1 MFSVWSALD
10 SDSNFYSTPFNAAD
24 PLTTPSGLNLGT
36 ASAPATP
43 LEWLADA
50 VENLDAH
57 GVPLNA
63 SYAQVQYAPQSR
75 KIAIPGCDTGC
86 FNAIY
91 SSIGPSTD
99 PVDAAPYGQVY
110 DGSSL
115 VMTTQLNPSGPISQG
130 ILTYSQ
136 ASDPTSPWYSNLT
149 KLYAKARWVN
159 LPYTTAE
166 LAKDQPLKSTVLF
179 AP

>member
-1 MFSVWSALD
+1 MWSALD
-10 SDSNFYSTPFNAAD
+10 TDSNFYATAFNPAE

-36 ASAPATP
+36 TSAPATP
-43 LEWLADA
+43 LVWLADA
-50 VENLDAH
+50 VENLQAH
-57 GVPLNA
+57 GLPVNA
-63 SYAQVQYAPQSR
+63 SYAQAQYAPQSR
-75 KIAIPGCDTGC
+75 NIAIPGCDTGC

-91 SSIGPSTD
+91 SSIGLSSD
-99 PVDAAPYGQVY
+99 PASEAPYGQVY

-115 VMTTQLNPSGPISQG
+115 VMTTQLDPSGPVSQG

-159 LPYTTAE
+159 LPYTAAE
-166 LAKDQPLKSTVLF
+166 LQKDHPLTPLHLF
-179 AP
+179 GP